1 MIYGGRLAFFDA
13 AQHLRVGVLGVL
25 PSKVRVGGCLA
36 GVAGE
41 YLGGPGV
48 TR

>member
-1 MIYGGRLAFFDA
+1 MGGRLAFFDA

-25 PSKVRVGGCLA
+25 PSEVRAGGCLA

-41 YLGGPGV
+41 
-48 TR
+48 